1 LSLPMLRPTANG
13 WRLHYDPAI
22 AQPFV
27 GMPQTMDQAAHEAQ
41 QALWALY
48 DAIAC
53 PSLLLRGA
61 QSDLLSPATAQAMT
75 QRGPRATLHTVADV
89 GHAPTLV
96 QPAQINVV
104 RDFLLS
110 PVAP

>member
-1 LSLPMLRPTANG
+1 
-13 WRLHYDPAI
+13 
-22 AQPFV
+22 
-27 GMPQTMDQAAHEAQ
+27 
-41 QALWALY
+41 
-48 DAIAC
+48 
-53 PSLLLRGA
+53 
-61 QSDLLSPATAQAMT
+61 
-75 QRGPRATLHTVADV
+75 LHTVADV